1 MIRAADVSKLREA
14 TQASV
19 MDCKKALEETEG
31 NFDKA
36 LEVIKREG
44 LLKADK
50 KSGHTTEAG
59 NIEAKLNEDNT
70 KGALLELRSNTSFV
84 SQSEEFRTLTQNLVE
99 QVLTNSNVDIT
110 PEKLLAMSFLK
121 DSSTTVADVLKVN
134 IAKFGENIEI
144 GNCAY
149 METREGLV
157 EAYIHNGGRVGVLLS
172 LETDKKEIVKTEE
185 FKNLA
190 HNLAMHIAAMNPKYI
205 SQENVPANILEA
217 KKAAITKE
225 LVEANKPQDLL
236 EKIATGKLNDWK
248 KEICLLDQIYI
259 KDPSLKIIDWF
270 AKEAEKNGKISV
282 SKFIRF
288 QA

>member
-1 MIRAADVSKLREA
+1 MISAADVSKLREA

-50 KSGHTTEAG
+50 KSGRTTEAG
-59 NIEAKLNEDNT
+59 NIEAKLNEDST

-99 QVLTNSNVDIT
+99 QVLTNGNIDIT
-110 PEKLLAMSFLK
+110 PEKLLAMPFLK

-149 METREGLV
+149 METQEGLV

-185 FKNLA
+185 FNNLA
-190 HNLAMHIAAMNPKYI
+190 HDLAMHIAAMNPMYI
-205 SQENVPANILEA
+205 SQENVPANILED

-259 KDPSLKIIDWF
+259 KDPSLKVMNWF

>member
-1 MIRAADVSKLREA
+1 MISAADVSKLREA

-50 KSGHTTEAG
+50 KSGRTTEAG
-59 NIEAKLNEDNT
+59 NIEAKLNEDST
-70 KGALLELRSNTSFV
+70 RGALLELRSNTSFV

-99 QVLTNSNVDIT
+99 QVLVNGNIDIT
-110 PEKLLAMSFLK
+110 PEKLLAMPFLK

-149 METREGLV
+149 METQEGLV

-185 FKNLA
+185 FNNLA
-190 HNLAMHIAAMNPKYI
+190 HDLAMHIAAMNPMYI
-205 SQENVPANILEA
+205 SQENVPANILED

-259 KDPSLKIIDWF
+259 KDPSLKIMDWF

>member
-1 MIRAADVSKLREA
+1 MISAADVSKLREA

-50 KSGHTTEAG
+50 KSGRSTEAG
-59 NIEAKLNEDNT
+59 NIEAKVSEDCA

-84 SQSEEFRTLTQNLVE
+84 SQSEEFRTLTKELVE
-99 QVLTNSNVDIT
+99 QVMQIGAIDIT
-110 PEKLLAMSFLK
+110 SEKLMSMPFWK
-121 DSSTTVADVLKVN
+121 DTSTTIGDMLKTN

-144 GNCAY
+144 GNCTY
-149 METREGLV
+149 LEKSEGLI

-172 LETDKKEIVKTEE
+172 LTTDKKEALNTEGFKT
-185 FKNLA
+185 LA
-190 HNLAMHIAAMNPKYI
+190 HDLAMHIAAMNPMYI
-205 SQENVPANILEA
+205 SQENIPANTLDD
-217 KKAAITKE
+217 KKAAIIKE
-225 LVEANKPQDLL
+225 LAETNKPPEIL

-259 KDPSLKIIDWF
+259 KDPSLKIENWLS
-270 AKEAEKNGKISV
+270 KEVLQNGKIV
-282 SKFIRF
+282 VDKFVRF

>member
-1 MIRAADVSKLREA
+1 MISAADVSKLREA

-50 KSGHTTEAG
+50 KSGRTTEAG
-59 NIEAKLNEDNT
+59 NIEAKINEEAT

-84 SQSEEFRTLTQNLVE
+84 SQSEEFRILTQNLVE
-99 QVLTNSNVDIT
+99 QVITNGSPEITTETLLTMPFI
-110 PEKLLAMSFLK
+110 K
-121 DSSTTVADVLKVN
+121 DPSTTVAEVLKTN

-149 METREGLV
+149 IESPEGLV

-172 LETDKKEIVKTEE
+172 LETDKKEIVKTED

-190 HNLAMHIAAMNPKYI
+190 HDLAMHIAAMNPMYI
-205 SQENVPANILEA
+205 SQDNIPANILED

-225 LVEANKPQDLL
+225 LIEANKPQDLL

-248 KEICLLDQIYI
+248 KEICLLDQLFI
-259 KDPSLKIIDWF
+259 KDPSLKISDWF
-270 AKEAEKNGKISV
+270 NKEADKNGKISV

>member
-1 MIRAADVSKLREA
+1 MISAADVSKLREA

-50 KSGHTTEAG
+50 KSGRTTEAG
-59 NIEAKLNEDNT
+59 NIEAKINEEAT

-84 SQSEEFRTLTQNLVE
+84 SQSEEFRILTQNLVE
-99 QVLTNSNVDIT
+99 QVITNGSPEIT
-110 PEKLLAMSFLK
+110 AETLLAMPFIK
-121 DSSTTVADVLKVN
+121 DPSTTVAEVLKTN

-149 METREGLV
+149 IETPEGLV

-172 LETDKKEIVKTEE
+172 LETDKKEVIKTED

-190 HNLAMHIAAMNPKYI
+190 HDLAMHIAAMNPMYI
-205 SQENVPANILEA
+205 SQENVPANILED

-225 LVEANKPQDLL
+225 LIEANKPQDLL

-248 KEICLLDQIYI
+248 KEICLLDQLYI
-259 KDPSLKIIDWF
+259 KDPSLKISDWF
-270 AKEAEKNGKISV
+270 NKEADKNGKVSV